1 MIFVQADVVIVGA
14 GSGGATLAKEL
25 SEKGKKVILI
35 DKGSVPEQK
44 GTHGA
49 AASYYEPCISKE
61 GLVIDRALV
70 VGGSTQVSV
79 GNGVRAL
86 EKELHSFGI
95 DLNEEFREAEKELN
109 VAHLEDRLVGRGTK
123 RLMDASR
130 ELGYNMKLMPKFIDP
145 RQCTSCGRCSLGCPL
160 EAKWTAQRYVN
171 QAIEHGAKLITNM
184 TVTRAITSNGVVKGV
199 RGIGPAGEQF
209 IKAQSFVVLS
219 AGGIGTPIILQKSGI
234 KAGEG
239 LFVDAYASTYGV
251 TTDVGMVGEI
261 SMAALIDQFYETKG
275 FILSP
280 HTSFA
285 GLDFSLDL
293 TNVFRLPRK
302 LLLFLLRKHVLGIMT
317 KIRDECTGKVHENG
331 KIEKTISSVDA
342 DKLDEGTSIAKKILV
357 EAGAN
362 PRLVWVTK
370 PSGAHPGGTA
380 SIGKVVDT
388 NQETEVKGLFVSDA
402 SVLPTSP
409 GLPLILTIVALSK
422 RLAKKLVQEYT

>member
-1 MIFVQADVVIVGA
+1 VIYLQADFVIIGA

-25 SEKGKKVILI
+25 SEKGKNVILI
-35 DKGSVPEQK
+35 DKGRVPERK
-44 GTHGA
+44 GTRLA
-49 AASYYEPCISKE
+49 AASFYEACISKE
-61 GLVIDRALV
+61 GMVIDRAIV
-70 VGGSTQVSV
+70 VGGSTQVSI

-86 EKELHSFGI
+86 DKELRSFGI
-95 DLNEEFREAEKELN
+95 ELNEEFREAEKELN
-109 VAHLEDRLVGRGTK
+109 VAPLEDRLIGRGTK
-123 RLMDASR
+123 RLIEASR
-130 ELGYNMKLMPKFIDP
+130 GLGYNMKLMPKFIDP
-145 RQCTSCGRCSLGCPL
+145 SQCTSCGRCSLGCPL
-160 EAKWTAQRYVN
+160 EAKWTAQRYVH

-199 RGIGPAGEQF
+199 RGIGPSGEQF
-209 IKAQSFVVLS
+209 IKAKSFVVLS

-234 KAGEG
+234 KAGER
-239 LFVDAYASTYGV
+239 LFVDVYTSTYGV
-251 TTDVGMVGEI
+251 TKDVGMVGEI
-261 SMAALIDQFYETKG
+261 SMATLIDQFYEAKG

-280 HTSFA
+280 HISFA

-293 TNVFRLPRK
+293 THAFRLPRK
-302 LLLFLLRKHVLGIMT
+302 LLLLLLRKRMLGIMT

-331 KIEKTISSVDA
+331 AIEKTISPVDA
-342 DKLDEGTSIAKKILV
+342 DKLDEGNSIAKNILV
-357 EAGAN
+357 KAGVN

-380 SIGKVVDT
+380 SIGNVVDT
-388 NQETEVKGLFVSDA
+388 NQETEVQGLFVSDA